1 VVDEESE
8 FPVEPIPDADAVFM
22 RAYKDRMK
30 NGVPSPSAFKPQ
42 GNGNLSVDWDKYSTP
57 DQTRNRAKQPTD
69 NAVLRMIVANIRQLE
84 VSVVHVP
91 LLENQAHSEV
101 KLPENHTEV
110 RLKLSRIATIAI
122 PVTV

>member
-1 VVDEESE
+1 
-8 FPVEPIPDADAVFM
+8 M

-57 DQTRNRAKQPTD
+57 EQTRDRARQPMD
-69 NAVLRMIVANIRQLE
+69 NAVLRMIVANIRQLD
-84 VSVVHVP
+84 VSVIHVP
-91 LLENQAHSEV
+91 VLENRAHSEV
-101 KLPENHTEV
+101 EFPEDHTEV

-122 PVTV
+122 PLTV